1 MNTTTSHG
9 LPLRRLGR
17 SGLEVPA
24 LGLGGVG
31 IGGLYGELPERDA
44 VETVH
49 YALERGINYFDT
61 SPLYLDS
68 ERRLGL
74 ALAGVPRESYVL
86 STKAGTH
93 PSRRGDFS
101 WDGTMWSVENSLR
114 LLRTEYV
121 DLLLVHDPDEMEPVF
136 APRGALET
144 LEALKAQGVIRAIG
158 LGQRRHDFHRRAIE
172 SGRFDVIL
180 TYNDYHP
187 IRTTAADWL
196 LPLAREHDVG
206 VLNGSPAAHG
216 LLVGADPSEAGEAVR
231 SRVSARDL
239 EAAAR
244 LYRWCRE
251 REIPML
257 AIVLQFCLRQPL
269 IDCTLTGPKTRAEM
283 EHNLRV
289 ATMPLPSGIWE
300 ELAELGL
307 TEQQGAGA
315 DPANAPV

>member
-1 MNTTTSHG
+1 
-9 LPLRRLGR
+9 
-17 SGLEVPA
+17 
-24 LGLGGVG
+24 
-31 IGGLYGELPERDA
+31 
-44 VETVH
+44 
-49 YALERGINYFDT
+49 
-61 SPLYLDS
+61 
-68 ERRLGL
+68 
-74 ALAGVPRESYVL
+74 
-86 STKAGTH
+86 
-93 PSRRGDFS
+93 
-101 WDGTMWSVENSLR
+101 
-114 LLRTEYV
+114 
-121 DLLLVHDPDEMEPVF
+121 
-136 APRGALET
+136 